1 MANPF
6 EFIQDVRTEAG
17 KVTWPTRRE
26 TLVTTGLVILM
37 VVLASVF
44 FLAVDQGIRL
54 IVPFILQLGH

>member
-26 TLVTTGLVILM
+26 TGITTLMVIIM
-37 VVLASVF
+37 VVLAAVF
-44 FLAVDQGIRL
+44 FVAVDEIIHFVVGF
-54 IVPFILQLGH
+54 VLGYRG